1 MFFTIITP
9 EWLTWILQMYVYV
22 SVFSQTLSHYWQGF
36 DLSVIE
42 FRDKHVPVIH
52 QSGLR
57 QPPGT
62 TFITGKNTFN
72 WSIIHGLW
80 VTIPPKEYCT
90 LVFIASFVEHYTIQS
105 SRGQAETAVELK
117 KVHLIAIFLVSSIFC
132 FFPSL
137 RLHALLPHL
146 DSGLFFLG
154 YRRHFSPQQ
163 SFHWLAFIRSWRV
176 ICLVS
181 LFSQLS
187 SSLYFSNSLPFFI
200 HFYTLLPTDVAMPKS
215 RVMITHIWTQTRVL
229 VCTPQTHM
237 TTLSH
242 IYNHTFLCK
251 DTPLV

>member
-1 MFFTIITP
+1 MTNLNTTDVCVCQCVQP
-9 EWLTWILQMYVYV
+9 
-22 SVFSQTLSHYWQGF
+22 
-36 DLSVIE
+36 DIE
-42 FRDKHVPVIH
+42 SLHDKHVPVIH

-57 QPPGT
+57 QPPET

-117 KVHLIAIFLVSSIFC
+117 KVHLIAIFLLHTVSSIFC

-137 RLHALLPHL
+137 LLHALLPHL

-215 RVMITHIWTQTRVL
+215 RVMITHLHTSELKRVFWCVL
-229 VCTPQTHM
+229 HKHTWPHFLIHIITHFFAR
-237 TTLSH
+237 THLW
-242 IYNHTFLCK
+242 CK
-251 DTPLV
+251 L